1 MAAPDTVSD
10 VAVFVAVVRRGSFTA
25 AADRLDVSKSQV
37 SKCVSRLEQALGARL
52 LNRTT
57 RRLTLTEAG
66 TTLFEAG
73 AKALDAMDD
82 AQLAISRLQDSPR
95 GTLKVSASIAFGST
109 RLPPIVSDLMRRHP
123 ELAVELSLEDRHVD
137 LVREGIDVAVRITVD
152 APDSGLVFR
161 RLAPNRQVVCAAP
174 SYIQRRGLPRTLQDL
189 AAHDCI
195 AHSQRATPR
204 TWHFTATDGSQVST
218 RIGGRLAISSA
229 LGVRQ
234 AALEG
239 LGVIELNSYL
249 VGEDIRAGRL
259 VRLLPQYRPREL
271 AFYAVYPA
279 RRHLPPKVRVFV
291 DALLAHMAPE
301 PPWDDFLGAAR
312 KSRSEPGVPAAQRA
326 VRSRRDARPR
336 AR

>member
-1 MAAPDTVSD
+1 
-10 VAVFVAVVRRGSFTA
+10 
-25 AADRLDVSKSQV
+25 
-37 SKCVSRLEQALGARL
+37 VSRLQGA
-52 LNRTT
+52 
-57 RRLTLTEAG
+57 
-66 TTLFEAG
+66 
-73 AKALDAMDD
+73 
-82 AQLAISRLQDSPR
+82 PR

-109 RLPPIVSDLMRRHP
+109 HLPGIVRELMQRHP
-123 ELAVELSLEDRHVD
+123 ELAVELHLEDRHVD

-174 SYIQRRGLPRTLQDL
+174 SYIARRGLPRTLQDL

-204 TWHFTATDGSQVST
+204 IWHFTAPDGGQESA
-218 RIGGRLAISSA
+218 RINGRLAISSA

-249 VGEDIRAGRL
+249 VGADIEAGRL

-271 AFYAVYPA
+271 SFYAVYPA
-279 RRHLPPKVRVFV
+279 RPHLAPKVRVFV
-291 DALLAHMAPE
+291 EALLEAMAPE
-301 PPWDDFLGAAR
+301 PGWDAFLKLRGTARTAGAR
-312 KSRSEPGVPAAQRA
+312 NGLGRG
-326 VRSRRDARPR
+326 SRRPGATRR
-336 AR
+336 